1 MLSSTWDRELAKDLA
16 QEIEICT
23 GDRAKRS
30 PRCAASLPS
39 RATGNFCRPQKARV
53 KNRRR
58 RAELG
63 RSRDTLLRAREA
75 GSIRRAFPERG
86 RDCSE
91 WRDARENLHTLII
104 GVLAE
109 LRAVRRS
116 RRERPHYVE
125 ESRSRLRAERTHAHG
140 RGIDSYDEAF
150 DKALQVFR
158 ARAAGFRF
166 LERRPGERAVAAGAC
181 VRRRSRG
188 RMGLPVGDRGKVW
201 QRRWPRFW
209 VGCALRP
216 DARGR
221 NTAIAA
227 DQLRP
232 RKGHCAGATAAPAGF
247 NKKASHQNWE
257 RIGHEENR
265 GRLIPFL
272 KASWMFSVTG

>member
-1 MLSSTWDRELAKDLA
+1 MLSSAWDRELAKDLA
-16 QEIEICT
+16 QEVEICT

-30 PRCAASLPS
+30 PTCAASLPS

-63 RSRDTLLRAREA
+63 RSRDTLLRARKA

-109 LRAVRRS
+109 LRALRRS

-150 DKALQVFR
+150 DEALQVFR

-188 RMGLPVGDRGKVW
+188 RMGLPVGNRGKVW

-209 VGCALRP
+209 VECALRP

-265 GRLIPFL
+265 EDL
-272 KASWMFSVTG
+272 SHS